1 MNFVIYGKPNC
12 QYCSMA
18 KQLLE
23 MRGQAFN
30 YLTLDEDYSL
40 DHLQA
45 VVAEKTGIAPRTFPQ
60 ILVQKEMDVDFVHVG
75 GFTELR
81 EFMAQIAE

>member
-1 MNFVIYGKPNC
+1 MNFVIYGKPDC
-12 QYCSMA
+12 QFCNMA

-23 MRGQAFN
+23 MRGQDFK

-45 VVAEKTGIAPRTFPQ
+45 VVVEKTGVPPRTFPQ
-60 ILVQKEMDVDFVHVG
+60 ILVQEDADVDYKYVG